1 MTASPF
7 SVRKDRYIL
16 AVIDF
21 VALYLA
27 LFLALLIRYDGS
39 FTWNTFSLHAFPFTV
54 ISLFSI
60 LAYYI
65 AGIYERSVIYSLK
78 KVAARLLN
86 AEISVTLGSIV
97 FFYLYNN
104 PSITPKTTLTL
115 YVAFSYVIV
124 FLIRLIYVRLS
135 SRPTPVSA
143 ILIANGSEADELYS
157 RSIEDGT
164 LGMRFIGRIDPGDPI
179 LEERVRDMI
188 ERNNPS
194 VIVID
199 NGHPA
204 MAKILPSLY
213 EFIFSSKRFIDVQ
226 TLYEDVFERVPLSL
240 VRYEW
245 FLEHAS
251 AARSQIYAI
260 VRKVAEFIIALV
272 LLVPTLV
279 LMPFVI
285 LAIKLDDNGVIFSY
299 QTRIGKGGRLIS
311 LMKFRT
317 MTVAN
322 DGGKWISKDD
332 NRHTRIGR
340 FLRKTRIDELPQ
352 IFSVLKGDLSLIG
365 PRPDIENLG
374 RELERQLPFY
384 RVRYIVTPGLSGWAQ
399 IKQELPPQSIEET
412 RLRLSYDLY
421 YVKNRSLILD
431 LAIALRTVAILL
443 SRKGM

>member
-1 MTASPF
+1 MTTSL
-7 SVRKDRYIL
+7 STIRRDRYIL
-16 AVIDF
+16 GLIDF

-27 LFLALLIRYDGS
+27 LFLALSIRYDGS
-39 FTWNTFSLHAFPFTV
+39 FTWNMLSLHAFPFTV
-54 ISLFSI
+54 ISLFSV

-65 AGIYERSVIYSLK
+65 AGMYERSVVYNLK

-86 AEISVTLGSIV
+86 AEIAVALGAIV

-115 YVAFSYVIV
+115 YVAFSYAIV
-124 FLIRLIYVRLS
+124 FLIRLIYARLFS
-135 SRPTPVSA
+135 IPAPVSA
-143 ILIANGSEADELYS
+143 ILIANGKEADELYS

-164 LGMRFIGRIDPGDPI
+164 LGIKFIGRIDPADAA
-179 LEERVRDMI
+179 LEERVKEIIRHG
-188 ERNNPS
+188 NPS
-194 VIVID
+194 MIVID
-199 NGHPA
+199 NGHPGT
-204 MAKILPSLY
+204 AKILPALY

-226 TLYEDVFERVPLSL
+226 TLYEEVFERVPLSL

-272 LLVPTLV
+272 LLVPTV
-279 LMPFVI
+279 ILMPFVI

-299 QTRIGKGGRLIS
+299 QTRIGKGGRTIS

-322 DGGKWISKDD
+322 DGGKWISKND

-352 IFSVLKGDLSLIG
+352 VFSVLKGDLSLIG

-384 RVRYIVTPGLSGWAQ
+384 RVRYLVAPGLSGWAQ

-431 LAIALRTVAILL
+431 LAIALRTIAILL

>member
-1 MTASPF
+1 MTTSL
-7 SVRKDRYIL
+7 STVRNDRYIL
-16 AVIDF
+16 ALIDF

-27 LFLALLIRYDGS
+27 LFIALLIRYDGS
-39 FTWNTFSLHAFPFTV
+39 FTYNTVILHAFPFTV

-65 AGIYERSVIYSLK
+65 AGIYERNVVYNLK
-78 KVAARLLN
+78 KTAGRLGN
-86 AEISVTLGSIV
+86 AEIAIALGAIV

-124 FLIRLIYVRLS
+124 FLIRLIYARLS

-143 ILIANGSEADELYS
+143 ILIANGREADELFS
-157 RSIEDGT
+157 RSVEDST
-164 LGMRFIGRIDPGDPI
+164 LGMRFIGRIDPADVA
-179 LEERVRDMI
+179 LEERVKDMI

-199 NGHPA
+199 NGHPGT
-204 MAKILPSLY
+204 AKILPVLY
-213 EFIFSSKRFIDVQ
+213 VSIFSSKRFIDVQ
-226 TLYEDVFERVPLSL
+226 TLYEEVFERVPLSL

-245 FLEHAS
+245 FLDHAS
-251 AARSQIYAI
+251 AAQSLIYGI
-260 VRKVAEFIIALV
+260 VRRIVEIVIAFV
-272 LLVPTLV
+272 LAILTAI
-279 LMPFVI
+279 MTPFVA
-285 LAIKLDDNGVIFSY
+285 LAIKLEDGGPVFII
-299 QTRIGKGGRLIS
+299 QRRIGKEGKVIL
-311 LMKFRT
+311 LPKFRS
-317 MTVAN
+317 MKSS
-322 DGGKWISKDD
+322 DGGKWLEANDSRVTKVGYFI
-332 NRHTRIGR
+332 
-340 FLRKTRIDELPQ
+340 RKTRIDELPQ

-384 RVRYIVTPGLSGWAQ
+384 RVRYLVAPGLSGWAQ

-431 LAIALRTVAILL
+431 LAIALRTIAILL